1 MPQYTTMAR
10 PVKIDEKRKELLAK
24 AVTCFTRYGYS
35 KTTLDD
41 VAKETGINKASLYHY
56 FKNKEALFLQ
66 VLLQVSA
73 AGIEDLSARAGRLK
87 QPEKQV
93 VYYFSERLHYYLQ
106 IVRLNSLSK
115 ETLLHLQGMFD
126 AVYQPVKEKEI
137 VWLSKVLG
145 ILLPAQS
152 APQCVRHARL
162 LFDTA
167 DAIKHNAVFTGS
179 LLEGDNTALETA
191 KKQIAGTITLLL
203 KGIQA

>member
-1 MPQYTTMAR
+1 MAR
-10 PVKIDEKRKELLAK
+10 PVKIDEKRKELLSK

-41 VAKETGINKASLYHY
+41 VARETGINKASLYHY
-56 FKNKEALFLQ
+56 FKNKEELFLQ

-73 AGIEDLSARAGRLK
+73 AGIEDLKARTLKLK

-106 IVRLNSLSK
+106 IIRLNSLNK
-115 ETLLHLQGMFD
+115 ETLLHLQAMFD
-126 AVYQPVKEKEI
+126 GVYQPVKESEI
-137 VWLSKVLG
+137 AWLAG
-145 ILLPAQS
+145 ILNNMMTGLTAG
-152 APQCVRHARL
+152 AAAKYARL

-167 DAIKHNAVFTGS
+167 DAIKHNAVFAGN
-179 LLEGDNTALETA
+179 LLDGHTAELEAA
-191 KKQIAGTITLLL
+191 KIQITQTITILL

>member
-1 MPQYTTMAR
+1 MAR

-56 FKNKEALFLQ
+56 FKNKEELFLQ

-73 AGIEDLSARAGRLK
+73 SGIEDLKARSLKLK
-87 QPEKQV
+87 QPQKQV

-106 IVRLNSLSK
+106 IIRLNSLNK
-115 ETLLHLQGMFD
+115 ETLLHLQVMFD
-126 AVYQPVKEKEI
+126 GVYLPVKENEI
-137 VWLSKVLG
+137 SWLAG
-145 ILLPAQS
+145 ILKDMIKGLTAGKAAQY
-152 APQCVRHARL
+152 ARL

-167 DAIKHNAVFTGS
+167 DAIKHNAVFAGN
-179 LLEGDNTALETA
+179 LLDGNTAELEAA
-191 KKQIAGTITLLL
+191 KKQIEQTISILL

>member
-1 MPQYTTMAR
+1 LRHSLTMAR

-56 FKNKEALFLQ
+56 FKNKEELFLQ

-73 AGIEDLSARAGRLK
+73 SGIEDLKVRSLKLK
-87 QPEKQV
+87 QPAKQV

-106 IVRLNSLSK
+106 IIRLNSLNK
-115 ETLLHLQGMFD
+115 ETLLHLQTMFD
-126 AVYQPVKEKEI
+126 GAYQPVKENEI
-137 VWLSKVLG
+137 AWLAV
-145 ILLPAQS
+145 ILKDMIKGLPAGKAAQ
-152 APQCVRHARL
+152 HARL

-167 DAIKHNAVFTGS
+167 DAIKHNAVFAGN
-179 LLEGDNTALETA
+179 LLNGNTEELEAA
-191 KKQIAGTITLLL
+191 KKQIELTITILL